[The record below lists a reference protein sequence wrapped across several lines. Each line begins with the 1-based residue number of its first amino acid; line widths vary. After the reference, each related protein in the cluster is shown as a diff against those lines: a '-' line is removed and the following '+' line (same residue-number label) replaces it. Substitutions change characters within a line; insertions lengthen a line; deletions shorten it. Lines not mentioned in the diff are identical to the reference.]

1 MSERQFR
8 ISIYCDVSVPATD
21 DLEADRI
28 TAAVPIFEIQRK
40 IPNSF
45 IGGVGLK
52 RQDLKNPLD
61 RDI

>member
-1 MSERQFR
+1 MSDRTFR
-8 ISIYCDVSVPATD
+8 ISIYVDSTVPATD

-45 IGGVGLK
+45 LGGVALKDGLK
-52 RQDLKNPLD
+52 LD
-61 RDI
+61 REI